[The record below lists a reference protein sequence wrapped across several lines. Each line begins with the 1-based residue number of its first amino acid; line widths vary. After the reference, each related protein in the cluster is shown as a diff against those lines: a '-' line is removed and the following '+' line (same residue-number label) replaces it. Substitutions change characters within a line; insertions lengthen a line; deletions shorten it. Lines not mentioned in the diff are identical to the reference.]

1 VESKKIKTKQNG
13 NMEELVAGA
22 LIVGAVGAAAAGA
35 AGAGSAWLLNRK
47 MKKRRKKL
55 ALRLFGLPLDVL
67 LPVHITGTGVPVI
80 VDKTCD
86 EIEKRGLSSP
96 SPLPSLQLLLDASL

>member
-1 VESKKIKTKQNG
+1 MV
-13 NMEELVAGA
+13 ELVAGA

-86 EIEKRGLSSP
+86 EIEKRGSCLSL
-96 SPLPSLQLLLDASL
+96 LPSLLSSFVLSRGVFF